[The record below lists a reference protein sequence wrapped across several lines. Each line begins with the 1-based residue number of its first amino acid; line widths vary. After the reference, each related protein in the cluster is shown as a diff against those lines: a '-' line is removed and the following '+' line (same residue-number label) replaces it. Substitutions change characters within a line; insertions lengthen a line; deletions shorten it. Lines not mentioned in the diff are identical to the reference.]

1 MHPFFKSFQYAF
13 KGIQHGLLTERNF
26 RFHAL
31 AIVVVS
37 TAGVVTGLTATEWCI
52 ILILFGGMTAL
63 ELINTAIERTVD
75 LITNEIHPLA
85 GQAKDL
91 ASGAVLIFAIFSAI
105 IGLIIFI
112 PKWFY

>member
-1 MHPFFKSFQYAF
+1 MHRFFKSFQYAF
-13 KGIQHGLLTERNF
+13 KGIRHGLLTERNF

-31 AIVVVS
+31 AIVIVS
-37 TAGVVTGLTATEWCI
+37 IAGVLTGLNTTEWSI
-52 ILILFGGMTAL
+52 IFILFGGMTAL

-75 LITNEIHPLA
+75 LVTKENHPLA

-105 IGLIIFI
+105 IGMIIFI
-112 PKWFY
+112 PKWF

>member
-13 KGIQHGLLTERNF
+13 KGILHGLLTERNL

-31 AIVVVS
+31 AIIVV
-37 TAGVVTGLTATEWCI
+37 TIAGVLTGLTAAEWSI

-75 LITNEIHPLA
+75 LITKEIHPLA

-91 ASGAVLIFAIFSAI
+91 ASGAVLIFAIFSAL
-105 IGLIIFI
+105 IGLIIFL
-112 PKWFY
+112 PKWF

>member
-1 MHPFFKSFQYAF
+1 MHPFFKSFHYAV
-13 KGIQHGLLTERNF
+13 KGIRHGFLTERNF

-37 TAGVVTGLTATEWCI
+37 IAGVLTGLTAIEWSI
-52 ILILFGGMTAL
+52 VFILFGGMTAL

-75 LITNEIHPLA
+75 LVTKECHPLA

-91 ASGAVLIFAIFSAI
+91 ASGAVLIFAFFSAV
-105 IGLIIFI
+105 IGMIIFI